1 MKQKKLLYKIL
12 LALVVLLILLVLAS
26 PMLAVVGASFSNT
39 KYFQFPP
46 ESFSLR
52 WYKEAFRNKEHIR
65 SLMNSLKIAG
75 CTMLVA
81 DVICIPACF
90 ALTRC
95 GRGVSKKASALFSAP
110 LFLPGIAL
118 GVGLML
124 WLAKLGWRGNFWTL
138 VLAHVVLATPY
149 YMRVVGASLSEF
161 DFGLVDA
168 AHSLGAPPVKAFFYV
183 TLPQIAPGIIVA
195 SMFGFM
201 ISFSELVITLFI
213 CASNMTTFPVRVYS
227 SMVTEGLNPMVLA
240 YSTIII
246 VVVLVVS
253 VLAEKFAHWTRYF

>member
-1 MKQKKLLYKIL
+1 
-12 LALVVLLILLVLAS
+12 
-26 PMLAVVGASFSNT
+26 
-39 KYFQFPP
+39 
-46 ESFSLR
+46 
-52 WYKEAFRNKEHIR
+52 
-65 SLMNSLKIAG
+65 
-75 CTMLVA
+75 
-81 DVICIPACF
+81 
-90 ALTRC
+90 
-95 GRGVSKKASALFSAP
+95 
-110 LFLPGIAL
+110 
-118 GVGLML
+118 
-124 WLAKLGWRGNFWTL
+124 
-138 VLAHVVLATPY
+138 
-149 YMRVVGASLSEF
+149 
-161 DFGLVDA
+161 
-168 AHSLGAPPVKAFFYV
+168 VKAFFYV